1 MPLRGA
7 RRAAL
12 PRPREGFRAVGR
24 VERPWGLRGEIK
36 VLPLT
41 DFPERFDAGA
51 RVFVRG
57 DSPSRAAQPL
67 AEGPRLRRAV
77 RRRGGWPRR
86 RRCGGPLLEIP
97 DGETPEFAEGEY
109 YIDQIEGCEVVSV
122 GGAPLG
128 RVREVLQ
135 PGANDVYV
143 VRRPSQRDLLIPA
156 LREIVVA
163 VDVEARRITV
173 DLSQVEADETG
184 ESEGP
189 GTRGAGPCRLTHPEA
204 AE

>member
-7 RRAAL
+7 RRPAL
-12 PRPREGFRAVGR
+12 PQPREGFRAVGR

-57 DSPSRAAQPL
+57 EGRRVQHSRWQKGRVFVALSGVEGVAA
-67 AEGPRLRRAV
+67 AEALRGA
-77 RRRGGWPRR
+77 
-86 RRCGGPLLEIP
+86 LLEIP
-97 DGETPEFAEGEY
+97 DAETPQFAEGEY
-109 YIDQIEGCEVVSV
+109 YIDQIEGCEVVSLS
-122 GGAPLG
+122 GAALG

-143 VRRPSQRDLLIPA
+143 VRRSSQPDLLIPA

-173 DLSQVEADETG
+173 DLSALDLDGADETD
-184 ESEGP
+184 ESEAP
-189 GTRGAGPCRLTHPEA
+189 ATAGPAPA
-204 AE
+204 D

>member
-7 RRAAL
+7 RRPAL
-12 PRPREGFRAVGR
+12 PRPRDGFRAVGR

-41 DFPERFDAGA
+41 DFPQRFDAGA

-57 DSPSRAAQPL
+57 AGHHVRHSRWQKGRVFVALSGVEGVAA
-67 AEGPRLRRAV
+67 AEALRGA
-77 RRRGGWPRR
+77 
-86 RRCGGPLLEIP
+86 LLEIP

-143 VRRPSQRDLLIPA
+143 VRRPSQPDLLIPA

-173 DLSQVEADETG
+173 DLSALDLSAGDLDGPDEMG
-184 ESEGP
+184 ESDGP
-189 GTRGAGPCRLTHPEA
+189 ATAGPA
-204 AE
+204 SAD

>member
-7 RRAAL
+7 RRPAL
-12 PRPREGFRAVGR
+12 PQPREGFRAVGR

-57 DSPSRAAQPL
+57 AGHHVQHSRWQKGRVLVALSGVEEVAA
-67 AEGPRLRRAV
+67 AEALRGA
-77 RRRGGWPRR
+77 
-86 RRCGGPLLEIP
+86 LLEIP
-97 DGETPEFAEGEY
+97 DADTPEFAEGEY

-143 VRRPSQRDLLIPA
+143 VPRSSQPDLLIPA

-173 DLSQVEADETG
+173 DLSALDLDRADETDETD
-184 ESEGP
+184 ESEAP
-189 GTRGAGPCRLTHPEA
+189 ATAGPAPVD
-204 AE
+204 